1 MIVPESSA
9 VRLPA
14 RRRSDAGAR
23 LRPPASAP
31 SYDCPRESP
40 NVPSMSVSQPDSTGS
55 ALRASLDAARAE
67 LRAATARGA
76 GGRGTLERYADR
88 VDGLIRQVFTDA
100 GPYDGQVAVIAL
112 GGYGRRHLCLHSDID
127 LLLLFGN
134 GIGPAEER
142 FVHRFLNPLWDLGV
156 VVGHQVRD
164 IEDFQRLETDNPEF
178 LLALLDARPV
188 AGARSV
194 FERFGAVFHQ
204 ADTHAFILRSLLAL
218 IEERHAKF
226 NDTLYQLEPDVKDAP
241 GALRDLTATRTIA
254 LLTDPL
260 LLRRGPADVAR
271 FDDAEDFLLEV
282 RSTLHLECARN
293 QNVLSHELQE
303 RTAEMLAFPGAE
315 PGQRVE
321 KLMSDYF
328 RHARIVSRSLEWAR
342 RTAPVPVGPNMG
354 LSRDGVRFIDPVQ
367 AARNPASW
375 PATFQAALDA
385 GTEVSEEA
393 LSCIQQHVDRYRADD
408 FFVDAKD
415 RAALLRFLTPRPGLY
430 ARLSQM
436 HDCGLLGRVFP
447 EFQAISWRVVR
458 DFYHKY
464 TVDEHTLLTIR
475 NLERLTTTD
484 APHRV
489 RFRSLLGDLQ
499 APELL
504 VLALLFHDVGKWRD
518 DDHALESVRM
528 AEQVLERLQVTG
540 ERREVVLFLIRHHLR
555 MSLAAFRRD
564 TEDPEIVKQFAALV
578 GTEERLK
585 LLCLMTVVDI
595 EAVSPDTLTP
605 WKAELLR
612 RLYVDTYN
620 HLTQRYGDELI
631 ERNEVGLT
639 ELQANRSADVSATE
653 ITKFL
658 EGLPQR
664 YLHVFPRETIYRHI
678 RLARDIK
685 PDEVHLS
692 LEQKGATWALAVATL
707 DKPFLF
713 SNICG
718 VLSSFGMNILR
729 GHAFT
734 NPNGLVLDAFEFTDE
749 ERFFELNRDAQDQVL
764 RVMQD
769 VVSGRADVTA
779 RLRGREQSIL
789 QARSSLR
796 FPPVVHT
803 DNKASGR
810 YTILDIV
817 TGNAL
822 GLLYRISRV
831 ISQHGCDVDL
841 VLIATEGEK
850 AIDVFHIT
858 KAGSKLT
865 EAEQI
870 ALTSDL
876 QRTLE
881 GTV

>member
-1 MIVPESSA
+1 
-9 VRLPA
+9 
-14 RRRSDAGAR
+14 
-23 LRPPASAP
+23 
-31 SYDCPRESP
+31 
-40 NVPSMSVSQPDSTGS
+40 MSVSQPDSTGS
-55 ALRASLDAARAE
+55 ALRASLDAARVE

-100 GPYDGQVAVIAL
+100 GPYEGQVAVIAL

-260 LLRRGPADVAR
+260 LLRRGPADAAR

-303 RTAEMLAFPGAE
+303 RTAEMLGFPGAE

-415 RAALLRFLTPRPGLY
+415 RAALLRFLKPRPGLY

-489 RFRSLLGDLQ
+489 RFRSLIGDLQ

-540 ERREVVLFLIRHHLR
+540 EPREVVLFLIRHHLR

-585 LLCLMTVVDI
+585 LLCLMTLVDI

-605 WKAELLR
+605 WKAELLW

-631 ERNEVGLT
+631 ERNEAGLT
-639 ELQANRSADVSATE
+639 ELQANRPADVSATE

-664 YLHVFPRETIYRHI
+664 YLHVFPRDTIYRHI

-764 RVMQD
+764 HVMQD

-796 FPPVVHT
+796 FPPVVHI

-858 KAGSKLT
+858 KAGSQLT

>member
-1 MIVPESSA
+1 
-9 VRLPA
+9 LK
-14 RRRSDAGAR
+14 
-23 LRPPASAP
+23 
-31 SYDCPRESP
+31 
-40 NVPSMSVSQPDSTGS
+40 
-55 ALRASLDAARAE
+55 ASLDAARQE
-67 LRAATARGA
+67 LRGAIARGA
-76 GGRGTLERYADR
+76 GGRSALEQYADR
-88 VDGLIRQVFTDA
+88 VDALIRQLFADA
-100 GPYDGQVAVIAL
+100 GAYDGPLAIVAL

-127 LLLLFGN
+127 LLLLFGG
-134 GIGPAEER
+134 GIGASEER
-142 FVHRFLNPLWDLGV
+142 FVHSFLTPLWDLGV
-156 VVGHQVRD
+156 VVGHQVREID
-164 IEDFQRLETDNPEF
+164 DFRELERDNPEF

-194 FERFGAVFHQ
+194 FERFSGLFHQ
-204 ADTHAFILRSLLAL
+204 PETHAFILRSLVAL
-218 IEERHAKF
+218 IDARHAQF
-226 NDTLYQLEPDVKDAP
+226 NGTLYQLEPDVKDAP

-260 LLRRGPADVAR
+260 LLRRGPADAAR
-271 FDDAEDFLLEV
+271 FDDAEDFLLRA
-282 RSTLHLECARN
+282 RSTLHLECGRN

-303 RTAEMLAFPGAE
+303 RTAEMLGYPGAE
-315 PGQRVE
+315 PRQRVE
-321 KLMSDYF
+321 RLMSDYF

-342 RTAPVPVGPNMG
+342 RTAPVPVGPNLG

-367 AARNPASW
+367 SARNPASW
-375 PATFQAALDA
+375 LAAFQAALDG

-408 FFVDAKD
+408 FFVDAHD
-415 RAALLRFLTPRPGLY
+415 RAALLRFLTPKPGLY

-475 NLERLTTTD
+475 NLERLITTEVGD
-484 APHRV
+484 RL
-489 RFRSLLGDLQ
+489 RFKSILSDLRE
-499 APELL
+499 PELL

-518 DDHALESVRM
+518 DDHALESERM
-528 AEQVLERLQVTG
+528 AEHVLARLHISEQQ
-540 ERREVVLFLIRHHLR
+540 RDVVLFLIRHHLR
-555 MSLAAFRRD
+555 MSIAAFRRD
-564 TEDPEIVKQFAALV
+564 TEDPDIVRQFASLV

-585 LLCLMTVVDI
+585 MLCLMTLVDV
-595 EAVSPDTLTP
+595 EAVSPETLTP
-605 WKAELLR
+605 WKAELLW

-620 HLTQRYGDELI
+620 HLTQRYGDERI
-631 ERNEVGLT
+631 ERNEAGLN
-639 ELQANRSADVSATE
+639 ELLANRPADVSAGE
-653 ITKFL
+653 ITGFL

-664 YLHVFPRETIYRHI
+664 YLNVFPREAIYRHI
-678 RLARDIK
+678 WLARDIK
-685 PDEVHLS
+685 SDEVHLS
-692 LEQKGATWALAVATL
+692 LERKGAVWSLAVATL

-713 SNICG
+713 TNICG

-734 NPNGLVLDAFEFTDE
+734 NPNGLVLDAFEFTDD
-749 ERFFELNRDAQDQVL
+749 ERFLELNRDAHKQML
-764 RVMQD
+764 HLMQD
-769 VVSGRADVTA
+769 VVSGRAEVTA

-789 QARSSLR
+789 QTRSGQR
-796 FPPVVHT
+796 FAPVVHT

-817 TGNAL
+817 AGNAL

-831 ISQHGCDVDL
+831 ISQHGCNVDL

-858 KAGSKLT
+858 KAGAKLT

-881 GTV
+881 GNI

>member
-1 MIVPESSA
+1 MSLTRPDSS
-9 VRLPA
+9 
-14 RRRSDAGAR
+14 GAH
-23 LRPPASAP
+23 PPGISAP
-31 SYDCPRESP
+31 EGRNAPK
-40 NVPSMSVSQPDSTGS
+40 
-55 ALRASLDAARAE
+55 ASLEDARGE
-67 LRAATARGA
+67 LRAAIARGG
-76 GGRGTLERYADR
+76 GGRMALERYADR
-88 VDGLIRQVFTDA
+88 VDAIIRQLFANA
-100 GPYDGQVAVIAL
+100 GAYDGSVAIIAL

-127 LLLLFGN
+127 VLLLFGDD
-134 GIGPAEER
+134 IGVAEER
-142 FVHRFLNPLWDLGV
+142 FASSFLNPLWDLGV
-156 VVGHQVRD
+156 VVGHQVRHID
-164 IEDFQRLETDNPEF
+164 DFQQLETDNPEF
-178 LLALLDARPV
+178 LLALLDARPI

-194 FERFGAVFHQ
+194 FERFAVVFHQ
-204 ADTHAFILRSLLAL
+204 PATHAFILRSLLGL
-218 IEERHAKF
+218 IDERHARF
-226 NDTLYQLEPDVKDAP
+226 NSTLYQLEPDVKEAP

-260 LLRRGPADVAR
+260 LLRRGPADAAR
-271 FDDAEDFLLEV
+271 FDDAEDFLLRV
-282 RSTLHLECARN
+282 RSTLHLECGRN

-303 RTAEMLAFPGAE
+303 RTADMLGYPGAE
-315 PGQRVE
+315 PRQRVE

-328 RHARIVSRSLEWAR
+328 RHARIVSRSLDWAR
-342 RTAPVPVGPNMG
+342 RTAPVPVGANLG
-354 LSRDGVRFIDPVQ
+354 LSREGVRFIDPIQ

-375 PATFQAALDA
+375 LGAFQAALDA
-385 GTEVSEEA
+385 DTEVSEEA
-393 LSCIQQHVDRYRADD
+393 LSCIQQHLDRYRADD
-408 FFVDAKD
+408 FFADAHD
-415 RAALLRFLTPRPGLY
+415 RAAMVGFLKPRPGLY

-475 NLERLTTTD
+475 NLERVITTD
-484 APHRV
+484 AGDRM
-489 RFRSLLGDLQ
+489 RFRSILLDLHE
-499 APELL
+499 PELL
-504 VLALLFHDVGKWRD
+504 VIALLFHDVGKWRD
-518 DDHALESVRM
+518 DDHAIESVRM
-528 AEQVLERLQVTG
+528 ATHVLDQLNVGDDQ
-540 ERREVVLFLIRHHLR
+540 RETILFLIRHHLR

-585 LLCLMTVVDI
+585 MLCLMTLVDI

-605 WKAELLR
+605 WKAELLW

-631 ERNEVGLT
+631 ERNEAGLAD
-639 ELQANRSADVSATE
+639 LQANRPEGMTSGEVTG
-653 ITKFL
+653 FV

-664 YLHVFPRETIYRHI
+664 YLRVFPRDTIYEHV

-692 LEQKGATWALAVATL
+692 LEQNGTIWSLAVATL

-734 NPNGLVLDAFEFTDE
+734 NPNGLVLDVFEFTDE
-749 ERFFELNRDAQDQVL
+749 ERFLGLNRDARE
-764 RVMQD
+764 RVMRVMED
-769 VVSGRADVTA
+769 VVSGRAEVRA
-779 RLRGREQSIL
+779 RLRGREQGVL
-789 QARSSLR
+789 QPRSALR
-796 FPPVVHT
+796 FAPVVHA

-817 TGNAL
+817 AGNAL

-831 ISQHGCDVDL
+831 ISRHGCDVDL

-858 KAGSKLT
+858 KAGAKLT
-865 EAEQI
+865 EAEQT

-881 GTV
+881 GTI